1 VAWSKLTMVH
11 ETKFL
16 IPLEKAPLVL
26 AFAREHLEPDPHG
39 HGPHRDE
46 YLVQS
51 IYFDTPEFHVFRK
64 HGSYGRAKYRVR
76 RYGNADWLFLE
87 RKLKRQGL
95 VRKRRTEIG
104 LEELPAITKLPEA
117 AWYRRRLD
125 LRKLNPLM
133 YIQYARAARMKLTAE
148 GMLRLTVDQALRFDT
163 EVNGEWP
170 RTEGA
175 PFLTEFAVLE
185 LKYLTL
191 PSIAKKMIEEF
202 NLSPGAA
209 SKYRMAIRAS
219 KLAPQALAFDGGES
233 GDHSDLENS
242 SLKIA

>member
-1 VAWSKLTMVH
+1 MVH

-16 IPLEKAPLVL
+16 IPLEKAPAIL
-26 AFAREHLEPDPHG
+26 AFAREHLEPDPNG

-64 HGSYGRAKYRVR
+64 IGSYGRAKFRVR

-95 VRKRRTEIG
+95 VRKRRTEID
-104 LEELPAITKLPEA
+104 LEELPQMAKLPNA
-117 AWYRRRLD
+117 TWYRRRLD
-125 LRKLNPLM
+125 VRKLQPLM
-133 YIQYARAARMKLTAE
+133 YIQYARAARLKMTAE
-148 GMLRLTVDQALRFDT
+148 GMLRLTVDQALRFDA
-163 EVNGEWP
+163 EINGQWP

-175 PFLTEFAVLE
+175 AFLTEFAILE

-191 PSIAKKMIEEF
+191 PSIAKKLIEQF
-202 NLSPGAA
+202 NLNPGAA

-219 KLAPQALAFDGGES
+219 KLAPQALAFGDEAAA
-233 GDHSDLENS
+233 DHSDAQNS
-242 SLKIA
+242 TLKTA